1 MEPDNQLSPLDPHL
15 VKDYRVVMDIVYAP
29 LQTQLL
35 KDGAAHDCICI
46 NGLEMLLYQGVAQ
59 FELWTGRDAP
69 IEVMRQALLEA
80 VGSYANRSSASVYDD

>member
-1 MEPDNQLSPLDPHL
+1 
-15 VKDYRVVMDIVYAP
+15 MDIVYAP

-35 KDGAAHDCICI
+35 KDGAAQGCACI

-69 IEVMRQALLEA
+69 IEVMRRALLEA
-80 VGSYANRSSASVYDD
+80 VAS